1 MQNIHASLQDV
12 APDDYTKANKEG
24 FADKIDDIRMHLSP
38 THSSRSSRS
47 SQAVHRQGNTFAQ
60 QLSVLARVAWVA
72 WVASACNVLAMNDSG
87 DMNYMN
93 WQCF

>member
-1 MQNIHASLQDV
+1 MNASLQDV

-24 FADKIDDIRMHLSP
+24 FADKIDDIRTHLSS
-38 THSSRSSRS
+38 THSSRSSRSSRS

-72 WVASACNVLAMNDSG
+72 WVASACNVLAINDSG
-87 DMNYMN
+87 DMVNH